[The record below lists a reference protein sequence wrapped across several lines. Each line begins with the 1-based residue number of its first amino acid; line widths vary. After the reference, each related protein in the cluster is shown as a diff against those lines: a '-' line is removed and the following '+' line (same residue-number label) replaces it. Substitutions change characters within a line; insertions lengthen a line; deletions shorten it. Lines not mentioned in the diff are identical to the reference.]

1 MKKTT
6 IFIKIGTLIPIMLLL
21 FACNPIENDSDSTML
36 LIVESLTGLDQEGT
50 ESNFIQSDVL
60 TEDPQTGAGT
70 IYADIGSASLR
81 AQFLDPDP
89 ILGTSQYNSI
99 IVTRYIVSYFRSDGN
114 NREGIDI
121 PYSFEGYLNE
131 LIETNQTVKVSF
143 VIVREVAKA
152 EPPLVDLAI
161 GRSDGVLEMR
171 AKVEFFGHDI
181 TNREVKASGYIT
193 IFFANYAGS
202 GGGGGGGGE
211 ETQDKKGE

>member
-1 MKKTT
+1 MKKTNV
-6 IFIKIGTLIPIMLLL
+6 FIKIGTLISIMLLL
-21 FACNPIENDSDSTML
+21 FACNPVENDSDSTMM
-36 LIVESLTGLDQEGT
+36 LIVESLTGLDQEGN

-60 TEDPQTGAGT
+60 TEDPTTGAGT
-70 IYADIGSASLR
+70 IFADISSASLR
-81 AQFLDPDP
+81 AQFLDPEP

-121 PYSFEGYLNE
+121 PYTFEGYMNE
-131 LIETNQTVKVSF
+131 LIEANQSVNISF

-181 TNREVKASGYIT
+181 TNHEVKATGYIT
-193 IFFANYAGS
+193 IFFANYAGG

-211 ETQDKKGE
+211 ETQSKKGE